1 MAWTS
6 PSPREATSVSICE
19 SSLIVGDRWFQATV
33 GRHSFGY
40 LTVPAGVCKCDND
53 SEKLQRSDGFRYGSD
68 VSSLEKFNY
77 QSSIF
82 IYGFGEGSDVGLLDA
97 SYEVLVRVEGGSDR
111 ADIGEEVVTTV
122 STQTVVVLVNTEG
135 RNHVVFITWEINMAR
150 AFSSL
155 LEGYG
160 KVWLLSHEAFL
171 GIL

>member
-53 SEKLQRSDGFRYGSD
+53 SEKLQRS
-68 VSSLEKFNY
+68 
-77 QSSIF
+77 
-82 IYGFGEGSDVGLLDA
+82 SDVGLLDA